1 MGTLLADLGVYELP
15 LPALIRPSKIT
26 LPSFLMNVAKAA
38 IAEIGSQ
45 RSSPA
50 TGHKQ
55 TSASLVESIC

>member
-1 MGTLLADLGVYELP
+1 
-15 LPALIRPSKIT
+15 